1 MIDTPWKWPLFKPLT
16 PQQVQTYLTKKPQ
29 YKSIRNQLV
38 PHFFG
43 AQEFCN
49 FVNQIRIKRIEE
61 AKEIDDQIEQLN
73 LKKDKTEEDEKRIKA
88 LKIQKN
94 TIFPNTLRQV
104 FDAEILPRIR
114 NTNVDF
120 KETNQLIGSL
130 ANFNRVKKEEIQEI
144 SEAAN
149 KQLHEDLTMDIYEE
163 EIFMIMDDLIH
174 QFFIDQELGNQ
185 PSEGEKRDYG
195 QQAWN
200 IFLSRHK
207 EEVEKKKIDIKK
219 LKEHLYKKKVL

>member
-1 MIDTPWKWPLFKPLT
+1 M
-16 PQQVQTYLTKKPQ
+16 
-29 YKSIRNQLV
+29 V
-38 PHFFG
+38 PNFFG

-61 AKEIDDQIEQLN
+61 AKEINDQIEELN
-73 LKKDKTEEDEKRIKA
+73 LKKDKTEENEKKIKA
-88 LKIQKN
+88 LKTQKN
-94 TIFPNTLRQV
+94 MIFPDTLRQI
-104 FDAEILPRIR
+104 FDAEILPKIK
-114 NTNVDF
+114 NANVDF

-149 KQLHEDLTMDIYEE
+149 KQLHEDLTMDVYEE
-163 EIFMIMDDLIH
+163 EVLLIMDEIIN

-200 IFLSRHK
+200 IFLSRHR
-207 EEVEKKKIDIKK
+207 EEVEKKQIDIKK